1 MKVEIWSDYACP
13 FCYIGKRKFETALE
27 SFAHRSDIEVVYKS
41 FELDPN
47 AERDANVDIHTAL
60 SAKYGMSR
68 DQAVAM
74 NANVGEQA
82 RSVGLDFRF
91 DTMVL
96 TNTFDAHRL
105 SQFAN
110 QRGLANEMSERLFRA
125 YFTESKHLG
134 DRDTL
139 IALAAE
145 VGLDPAEVASMLAS
159 DTGASEVRSDEQ
171 EAQALGVRGVP
182 FYVINRKYGV
192 SGAQSSEVFAEAL
205 DKAWSEE
212 NPLIIMNEGA
222 EGICEDG
229 FCGVSPEPK
238 AGKPGSND

>member
-13 FCYIGKRKFETALE
+13 FCYIGKRKFEAALE
-27 SFAHRSDIEVVYKS
+27 SFPHRGEIEVVYKS

-47 AERDANVDIHTAL
+47 AKRDIDTDIHTML
-60 SAKYGMSR
+60 SSKYGMSR
-68 DQAVAM
+68 DQAIAM

-105 SQFAN
+105 TQYA
-110 QRGLANEMSERLFRA
+110 QEHGLGHEMSERLFHA

-134 DRDTL
+134 DRETL
-139 IALAAE
+139 VALAAE
-145 VGLDPAEVASMLAS
+145 VGLDPAETAEVLAGH
-159 DTGASEVRSDEQ
+159 TGSQEVRADEQ

-192 SGAQSSEVFAEAL
+192 SGAQPTEVFAEAL

-212 NPLIIMNEGA
+212 NPLILMNEGA

-238 AGKPGSND
+238 VERSGSND